1 MIKKIGII
9 FGSLLVIGC
18 ATTKSAE
25 TSSSSSSPK
34 KIEKKGAQ
42 VIDWQGSEFGKDIP
56 EWVEYVSEN
65 DYARLSQ
72 LPEMEDKI
80 LAFSATFRLS

>member
-34 KIEKKGAQ
+34 KIEKKG
-42 VIDWQGSEFGKDIP
+42 VDFGKGLFYTVNHRP
-56 EWVEYVSEN
+56 M
-65 DYARLSQ
+65 RCG
-72 LPEMEDKI
+72 
-80 LAFSATFRLS
+80 